1 MTLTDKVR
9 ELQKSDAKPNILV
22 IGDLMI
28 DHYVIGDANRLSP
41 EAPVPIV
48 NVRKE
53 FTTPGGAANVA
64 QNLLSL
70 GSKISLAGITGDD
83 ADAVKLT
90 EILVSEGINVDGI
103 YKDNLRPTTVK
114 TRIMAGSHQLV
125 RVDREVTSPL
135 NDRLQAEFINQLKA
149 NIAQADIIIFS
160 DYNKGLFSETLTQ
173 QLIAEANQQSKKI
186 VIDPK
191 GLNYSKYK
199 GAYIIKPNRKELAEA
214 AKTEKITNIEE
225 LQQAAHIILQQTGA
239 EYIVVTL
246 SEQGM
251 VIISELTYKLLPVK
265 ATSVFD
271 VTGAGD
277 TVIATMVYF
286 MAQGLSLEEACELAN
301 HAAAIVIR
309 QTGAA
314 VTTVDEILED
324 IEKREAERHRLT

>member
-1 MTLTDKVR
+1 MLTDKVR
-9 ELQKSDAKPNILV
+9 ELQQSGPVPNILV

-28 DHYVIGDANRLSP
+28 DHYIIGDATRLSP

-48 NVRKE
+48 NVKNE

-70 GSKISLAGITGDD
+70 GAKISLAGITGDD
-83 ADAVKLT
+83 ADADRLIKILT
-90 EILVSEGINVDGI
+90 DEGINVAGI
-103 YKDNLRPTTVK
+103 FKDATRPTTVK

-125 RVDREVTSPL
+125 RVDREVTNPL
-135 NDRLQAEFINQLKA
+135 TDKLQAEFIEGIKS
-149 NIAQADIIIFS
+149 NIAEADIIILS
-160 DYNKGLFSETLTQ
+160 DYNKGLFSADLTQ
-173 QLIAEANQQSKKI
+173 AVINEANKQGKKI

-191 GLNYSKYK
+191 GLNYEKYK
-199 GAYIIKPNRKELAEA
+199 GAHIIKPNRKELAEA
-214 AKTEKITNIEE
+214 AKTEKITNIDE
-225 LQQAAHIILQQTGA
+225 LQQAARIIIKQTGA

-251 VIISELTYKLLPVK
+251 VIISELAHKLLPVK

-286 MAQGLSLEEACELAN
+286 MAQGLNVEEACELAN

-309 QTGAA
+309 QTGSA
-314 VTTVDEILED
+314 VTTVEEILQD
-324 IEKREAERHRLT
+324 IEKR

>member
-1 MTLTDKVR
+1 MLTDKVR
-9 ELQKSDAKPNILV
+9 KLQQSGPVPNLLV

-28 DHYVIGDANRLSP
+28 DQYIIGDATRLSP

-48 NVRKE
+48 NVKKE

-70 GSKISLAGITGDD
+70 GARISLAGITGDD
-83 ADAVKLT
+83 IDAVRLT
-90 EILVSEGINVDGI
+90 DILLQEGINTDGI
-103 YKDNLRPTTVK
+103 FKDTTRPTTVK
-114 TRIMAGSHQLV
+114 TRVMAGSHQLV
-125 RVDREVTSPL
+125 RVDREVTHPL
-135 NDRLQAEFINQLKA
+135 GMDM
-149 NIAQADIIIFS
+149 QADFLAQIKNKIAEADLVILS
-160 DYNKGLFSETLTQ
+160 DYNKGLFSEDLTQ
-173 QLIAEANQQSKKI
+173 ELISQANRQGKKV

-191 GLNYSKYK
+191 GLNYGKYK

-214 AKTEKITNIEE
+214 AKTEKITNTAE
-225 LQQAAHIILQQTGA
+225 LLEAARIILKQTDA

-251 VIISELTYKLLPVK
+251 AIISQLAYKLLPVK

-286 MAQGLSLEEACELAN
+286 MAQGLDVEEACELAN

-309 QTGAA
+309 QTGSA
-314 VTTVDEILED
+314 VTTVEEILED
-324 IEKREAERHRLT
+324 MGARD